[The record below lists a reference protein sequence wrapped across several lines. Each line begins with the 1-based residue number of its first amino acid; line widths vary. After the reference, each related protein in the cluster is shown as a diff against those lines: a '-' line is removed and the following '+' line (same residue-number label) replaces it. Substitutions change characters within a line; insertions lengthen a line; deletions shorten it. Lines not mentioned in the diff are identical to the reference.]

1 MKNTK
6 HSLRTVTR
14 RFMPSG
20 RATIAAFITLA
31 AAASLPG
38 QQLGTVE
45 MNRADPRV
53 GLRGGWNNA
62 QEAIRGLQLVAHR
75 PRPERFFNPSDAGD
89 FSVINSDMAFDGTNL
104 FVGSYTGFQI
114 WDIATPANPTLRT
127 AFFCPGGQGD
137 VSVHKNLLFM
147 SVEETR
153 GRVDCGDT
161 GVSGASSPERF
172 RGVRIFDISNITSP
186 RQVGAVQTCRGSH
199 THTLVPDPKD
209 PSSIY
214 VYVSGTGDVRPGSE
228 LRGCTQGEGPKDST
242 SAFFRIEVIK
252 VPLAAPQDART
263 VNRPRVFADRTTD
276 ANNGLWKGGNHGAGT
291 QETSVSDN
299 CHDVTVYPEI
309 GLAAGACSGNGIL
322 LDISDPANPARIDQ
336 VIDKNFAYWHAATF
350 NNTGDKLI
358 FTDEWGG
365 GVGAKCRSTDKMEWG
380 ANAIFSLSE
389 RKLTARSH
397 YKIPAPQSEN
407 ENCVAHNGSL
417 IPVPGRDIMV
427 QAWYQGG
434 MSVFD
439 FTNASQ
445 PKEIA
450 YFDRGPITPG
460 RLTLAG
466 FWSAYW
472 YNGHIYGSEI
482 GRGIDILSLT
492 PSADLTQNE
501 IDAAMTYTVPA
512 FNPQLQTRMTWPASF
527 VLARA
532 YNDQLIRGRGVTG
545 SQSNRIRMGLARA
558 ESLGAAERRGVLTV
572 LGTQID
578 RMAVG
583 SRDAAKVRLLS
594 ATVKE
599 LATK

>member
-1 MKNTK
+1 MNANQMFRAAMHRFRPT
-6 HSLRTVTR
+6 LRASATAMLTVV
-14 RFMPSG
+14 
-20 RATIAAFITLA
+20 A
-31 AAASLPG
+31 AAAVRG
-38 QQLGTVE
+38 QDPAPATN
-45 MNRADPRV
+45 NRSDPRV

-62 QEAIRGLQLVAHR
+62 QEAIRGLQLVSHR
-75 PRPERFFNPSDAGD
+75 PRPEKFFNPSDAGD
-89 FSVINSDMAFDGTNL
+89 FSVINSDMAFDGTN
-104 FVGSYTGFQI
+104 VVIGSYTGFQI
-114 WDIATPANPTLRT
+114 WDISTPSSPTLRT

-153 GRVDCGDT
+153 GRVDCGAT
-161 GVSGASSPERF
+161 GVTAASSPERF
-172 RGVRIFDISNITSP
+172 RGVRIFDISNIAAP

-209 PSSIY
+209 SGSIY
-214 VYVSGTGDVRPGSE
+214 VYVSGTGEVRPGSE
-228 LRGCTQGEGPKDST
+228 LAGCTEGESPRDTT
-242 SAFFRIEVIK
+242 SALFRIEVIK
-252 VPLAAPQDART
+252 VPLAAPQDARIVT
-263 VNRPRVFADRTTD
+263 RPRVFADRTTG
-276 ANNGLWKGGNHGAGT
+276 ANNALWKGGNHGSGT
-291 QETSVSDN
+291 QSTAESDN

-322 LDISDPANPARIDQ
+322 LDISDPANPVRVDQ
-336 VIDKNFAYWHAATF
+336 VTDPNFAYWHAATF
-350 NNTGDKLI
+350 NNAGDKLV

-365 GVGAKCRSTDKMEWG
+365 GVGPKCRSTDKITWG
-380 ANAIFSLSE
+380 ANAIFALKD
-389 RKLTARSH
+389 RTLTARSH
-397 YKIPAPQSEN
+397 YKMPAPQSEN

-434 MSVFD
+434 LSVFD
-439 FTNASQ
+439 FTDAAE

-460 RLTLAG
+460 HLTLAG

-482 GRGIDILSLT
+482 GRGLDILALT

-501 IDAAMTYTVPA
+501 IDAAKTYTVSG
-512 FNPQLQTRMTWPASF
+512 FNPQLQTKVTWPVSF

-532 YNDQLIRGRGVTG
+532 YTDQLTRRRGVTG
-545 SQSNRIRMGLARA
+545 SQSNRIRAALTRA
-558 ESLGAAERRGVLTV
+558 ESLTGTERRGVLTV
-572 LGTQID
+572 LGPQID
-578 RMAVG
+578 RMAAG

-599 LATK
+599 LAAK

>member
-1 MKNTK
+1 MINPTMMLRSALN
-6 HSLRTVTR
+6 SLSQTARTGV
-14 RFMPSG
+14 
-20 RATIAAFITLA
+20 AALIACASVA
-31 AAASLPG
+31 ALHAQEPARG
-38 QQLGTVE
+38 I
-45 MNRADPRV
+45 MNKADPRV

-62 QEAIRGLQLVAHR
+62 QEAIKGLQLVAHR
-75 PRPERFFNPSDAGD
+75 PRPEKFFNPSDAGD
-89 FSVINSDMAFDGTNL
+89 FSVINSDMAFSGTNL
-104 FVGSYTGFQI
+104 FIGSYTGFQV
-114 WDIATPANPTLRT
+114 WDVATPGNPTLRT

-153 GRVDCGDT
+153 GRVDCGAT
-161 GVSGASSPERF
+161 GVTAASSPDRF
-172 RGVRIFDISNITSP
+172 MGVRIFDISNIAEP
-186 RQVGAVQTCRGSH
+186 RQVAAVQTCRGSH
-199 THTLVPDPKD
+199 THTLMPDPRD
-209 PSSIY
+209 PSSMY
-214 VYVSGTGDVRPGSE
+214 VYVSGTGGVRAASE
-228 LRGCTQGEGPKDST
+228 LAGCTQGESPRDT
-242 SAFFRIEVIK
+242 MSALFRIEVIK
-252 VPLAAPQDART
+252 VPLATPQDARI
-263 VNRPRVFADRTTD
+263 VSRPRVFADRTTG
-276 ANNGLWKGGNHGAGT
+276 ANNALWKGGNHGAGT
-291 QETSVSDN
+291 QETAESDN

-322 LDISDPANPARIDQ
+322 LDISDPANPMRVDQ
-336 VIDKNFAYWHAATF
+336 VIDPNFSYWHAATF
-350 NNTGDKLI
+350 SNSGDKLV

-380 ANAIFSLSE
+380 ANAIFSLTD

-397 YKIPAPQSEN
+397 YKIPAPQTSN

-434 MSVFD
+434 LSVFD
-439 FTNASQ
+439 FTNASA

-450 YFDRGPITPG
+450 YFDRGPITPN

-482 GRGIDILSLT
+482 GRGLDILTLT

-501 IDAAMTYTVPA
+501 IDAATSYTVTG

-532 YNDQLIRGRGVTG
+532 YNDQLARTRGVTG
-545 SQSNRIRMGLARA
+545 SQSNRIRMALARA
-558 ESLGAAERRGVLTV
+558 ESLGAVERRGVLSV
-572 LGTQID
+572 LGSQID
-578 RMAVG
+578 RMVTG

-599 LATK
+599 LAAK